1 MEENQGNEGGGA
13 VFQWNLG
20 LFFQWNFRA
29 APAGVGST
37 PVTRAPRNPSGH
49 RNHPR
54 PGISPHGSQSKA
66 ELKNSIRICK
76 KFRKKKKKKN
86 PAKQRNPPFP
96 CSIPE
101 FQIRT
106 WPSPKTKKKTRNLP
120 KISSGSSQ
128 PRAALGGIHT
138 FPSLDAPGPAGGGGN
153 SGWRDG
159 KEISF
164 TQSFPPQNP
173 EPEEVGMRLG
183 KGARNSSWE
192 RLQNPGNCPLNV
204 GWEWGES
211 PGNVEFG
218 MGVKIL
224 GM

>member
-76 KFRKKKKKKN
+76 KFRKKKKKN
-86 PAKQRNPPFP
+86 PAEQRNPPSPAPSLSSKSGCGRRQKKKKKSGIFP
-96 CSIPE
+96 KYPRDHPGQERPWVGSTLSPLWMLLALQE
-101 FQIRT
+101 EEEIRDGGMAKRF
-106 WPSPKTKKKTRNLP
+106 PSPRVFLHRTR
-120 KISSGSSQ
+120 
-128 PRAALGGIHT
+128 
-138 FPSLDAPGPAGGGGN
+138 SL
-153 SGWRDG
+153 R
-159 KEISF
+159 
-164 TQSFPPQNP
+164 
-173 EPEEVGMRLG
+173 R
-183 KGARNSSWE
+183 WE
-192 RLQNPGNCPLNV
+192 
-204 GWEWGES
+204 
-211 PGNVEFG
+211 
-218 MGVKIL
+218 
-224 GM
+224 